1 MAKKIDIKA
10 IHDNFHTLLHQR
22 NEMKNSTGDEKSI
35 NEIDSELNK
44 IIVNGIVQGISFSP
58 QMDDWKPIA
67 ESSLNDFH
75 TKPQVE
81 IEGEFLT
88 IPDALIIKHEKEKKF
103 KQIQNISMLA
113 CTILLLLYYLI
124 VGWWI

>member
-10 IHDNFHTLLHQR
+10 IHENFHTLLHQR
-22 NEMKNSTGDEKSI
+22 NELKIANGDDKSI
-35 NEIDSELNK
+35 IEIDIELNR
-44 IIVNGIVQGISFSP
+44 IIVNGIIQGIAFSP
-58 QMDDWKPIA
+58 QMDDWKPLA
-67 ESSLNDFH
+67 ESSLNDYH
-75 TKPQVE
+75 SNPQVD
-81 IEGEFLT
+81 IDGESLT

-103 KQIQNISMLA
+103 KQVQNISMLA